1 MLCVNDTPLFDLS
14 DNATRL
20 FLAALEAFQRTYSPV
35 HGFICIVICTFS
47 IGTNLI
53 HILVL
58 TRPNMRCSAVNC
70 VLTMVAICDMGT
82 MGSYFIYI
90 CHFVL
95 FKDTTCVLI
104 YSYLWMRYLLCH
116 MVLSITL
123 HTTSLWLIVAMAFIR
138 QMTLRNAILNS
149 NWQKPQMAWRVCTL
163 IYFCV
168 FILCIPTFLMYDVVE
183 VGDWHPAPHCSHS
196 FPPNY
201 TAKYYTFH
209 MSPSA
214 MANGCRFFK
223 WNLWMSGIIFK
234 VVPCIL
240 LLYFSSSLILTLHQT
255 TRKRKLILKYNST
268 KIRGVTKSDRTSAL
282 LLAIVLV
289 FLIAEMPQG
298 IIAIMNAIYTTHV
311 HIYIYFNLGD
321 ILDLLSL
328 LNSSIT
334 FVLYCLMSSRYRDT
348 FWTVVLPKH
357 FFREFTRKKTS
368 EMLSSEMHS
377 TQKQI
382 NKPSL
387 ATITVKPES

>member
-1 MLCVNDTPLFDLS
+1 MNF
-14 DNATRL
+14 
-20 FLAALEAFQRTYSPV
+20 
-35 HGFICIVICTFS
+35 
-47 IGTNLI
+47 
-53 HILVL
+53 
-58 TRPNMRCSAVNC
+58 
-70 VLTMVAICDMGT
+70 
-82 MGSYFIYI
+82 
-90 CHFVL
+90 
-95 FKDTTCVLI
+95 
-104 YSYLWMRYLLCH
+104 
-116 MVLSITL
+116 
-123 HTTSLWLIVAMAFIR
+123 
-138 QMTLRNAILNS
+138 
-149 NWQKPQMAWRVCTL
+149 
-163 IYFCV
+163 
-168 FILCIPTFLMYDVVE
+168 
-183 VGDWHPAPHCSHS
+183 
-196 FPPNY
+196 
-201 TAKYYTFH
+201 
-209 MSPSA
+209 
-214 MANGCRFFK
+214 
-223 WNLWMSGIIFK
+223 
-234 VVPCIL
+234 
-240 LLYFSSSLILTLHQT
+240 
-255 TRKRKLILKYNST
+255 
-268 KIRGVTKSDRTSAL
+268 RGVTKSDRTSAL